1 MNVYPVAQDV
11 FRDVVSYS
19 FSAVMIGMVVA
30 TVFLFLERS
39 RVNAKARL
47 TITVAGLITLAA
59 SMSYAA
65 MNYQY
70 SSGFFTS
77 KLVEFRYAD
86 WTITTPLLL
95 LKLVTMAGWRKV
107 GKGTIAALLFLD
119 IFMIGTGYVGE
130 QQINHLAVA
139 AGMTASTAAGAAD
152 GVVWTMFFVSCIAW
166 LALAGILLTKVKA
179 AGADLEPEEK
189 SALNLLLLFPLVLWA
204 VYPLGYVFR
213 ATLGAVGFWTDLTQF
228 MFNISDFLAKAVFGY
243 ISWGA
248 IQAIADRKVSGY
260 AYQGSSNAL
269 TGDRGVVAGGTHAG
283 NGVTMPAEERTPV
296 GV

>member
-189 SALNLLLLFPLVLWA
+189 SALNLLAA
-204 VYPLGYVFR
+204 VP
-213 ATLGAVGFWTDLTQF
+213 AGAVGRLPAGLRLPRDAGRGRLLDGFD
-228 MFNISDFLAKAVFGY
+228 AVHVQHQRLP
-243 ISWGA
+243 S
-248 IQAIADRKVSGY
+248 
-260 AYQGSSNAL
+260 QGRL
-269 TGDRGVVAGGTHAG
+269 RLHQLGRDPGHCRPQGQRLRLPGQLQRPHG
-283 NGVTMPAEERTPV
+283 
-296 GV
+296 